1 VSTDSR
7 LVAGRF
13 RLIRRLG
20 AGAMASVFLAED
32 VELGR
37 RVAIKRLHPDSGA
50 DVAPRFRREMRVAAS
65 LSHPNV
71 VKVFDAIEHEGAVLL
86 VMEYVDGPS
95 LAQRMGDGPLPPDEA
110 LAILRPL
117 AGAVDHL
124 HAQGVIHRDVK
135 PANVMLDNE
144 DRVKLTDLGIA
155 SAAQATGITTTG
167 AILGTPAYMAPEQV
181 SGGRRVTDRADV
193 YAVGIILFCKQRRR
207 RRSRSSLHAAWRG
220 SPVRGPMPAC

>member
-1 VSTDSR
+1 MSERAATGNIDTVSTDSR

-50 DVAPRFRREMRVAAS
+50 EVAPRFRREMRVAAS

-95 LAQRMGDGPLPPDEA
+95 LARRMGDGPLPPDEA
-110 LAILRPL
+110 LAI
-117 AGAVDHL
+117 
-124 HAQGVIHRDVK
+124 
-135 PANVMLDNE
+135 PA
-144 DRVKLTDLGIA
+144 RSPPPSTTCTRRA
-155 SAAQATGITTTG
+155 SSTAT
-167 AILGTPAYMAPEQV
+167 
-181 SGGRRVTDRADV
+181 SSRRT
-193 YAVGIILFCKQRRR
+193 
-207 RRSRSSLHAAWRG
+207 
-220 SPVRGPMPAC
+220 

>member
-1 VSTDSR
+1 
-7 LVAGRF
+7 
-13 RLIRRLG
+13 
-20 AGAMASVFLAED
+20 
-32 VELGR
+32 
-37 RVAIKRLHPDSGA
+37 
-50 DVAPRFRREMRVAAS
+50 MRVAAS

-95 LAQRMGDGPLPPDEA
+95 LARRMGDGPLPGKEA

-135 PANVMLDNE
+135 PANVMLDHE

-155 SAAQATGITTTG
+155 SAAQATGSRR
-167 AILGTPAYMAPEQV
+167 PAR
-181 SGGRRVTDRADV
+181 SSGRRPTW
-193 YAVGIILFCKQRRR
+193 RRR
-207 RRSRSSLHAAWRG
+207 CSTATARPTPPTSTPSRRSRSR
-220 SPVRGPMPAC
+220 C